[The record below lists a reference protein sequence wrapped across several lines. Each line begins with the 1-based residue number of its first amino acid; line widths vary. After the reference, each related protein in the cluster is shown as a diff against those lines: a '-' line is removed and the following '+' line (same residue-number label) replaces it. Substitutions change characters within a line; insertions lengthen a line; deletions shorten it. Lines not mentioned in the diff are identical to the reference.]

1 MIRGFRSADFLGS
14 SKSER
19 LAKCRQMAQEA
30 SELAASAS
38 TAKQRESYLELV
50 RQWNRLA
57 EELAQG
63 DERPDI
69 AKRRGTAEESR

>member
-30 SELAASAS
+30 RDLAENAS
-38 TAKQRESYLELV
+38 TPKQRENYLELV

-57 EELAQG
+57 DEIAQADDKAG
-63 DERPDI
+63 NDSRP
-69 AKRRGTAEESR
+69 GTTEGSR